1 MAIYD
6 LDTNV
11 LAAQLTPSKKRLAR
25 YLAWHKVL
33 LKPLQ
38 YLRDMLFGTYAN
50 GNTAADWDVLLA
62 YSVGDQVKYTD
73 KAVYQCWVAT
83 TAGILPTDADYW
95 FRVQD
100 NFVGAIPRAKY
111 NAQRIVFEWALNEWF
126 GTTFSQ
132 PPSVSDIYIS
142 DTGNSLDDFVVGV
155 NESES
160 SSAVYQNGD
169 AVSFVQAQNPTY
181 SQPQFT
187 INIPVA
193 VWTAL
198 GATNDDRDNVVR
210 NIADL
215 YVYAGITYTI
225 TTY

>member
-6 LDTNV
+6 LDTNI
-11 LAAQLTPSKKRLAR
+11 LAANLTPSKKRIGR

-50 GNTAADWDVLLA
+50 INPATDWSVLGS
-62 YSVGDQVKYTD
+62 YVVGEQVKYID
-73 KAVYQCWVAT
+73 KAIYQCWVAT
-83 TAGILPTDADYW
+83 TPGIVPTDSAYW
-95 FRVQD
+95 FKVQD
-100 NFVGAIPRAKY
+100 NFVGARPRAKY
-111 NAQRIVFEWALNEWF
+111 NAQRLVFEWALNEWF
-126 GTTFSQ
+126 ATTFFQ
-132 PPSVSDIYIS
+132 PPAVSDIYIS
-142 DTGNSLDDFVVGV
+142 PTSTNIEDFIVGIS
-155 NESES
+155 ESES

-181 SQPQFT
+181 TAPQFT
-187 INIPVA
+187 IYIPVA

-198 GATNDDRDNVVR
+198 GSTNDDRDNCVR

-215 YVYAGITYTI
+215 YIYAGIEYTI
-225 TTY
+225 TPY